1 MPSACHLQNQKINA
15 YWEGEIEMPAQ
26 RKLGRPTDQR
36 KALLKSLVT
45 SLLQHGRIETTEA
58 RAKEVKN
65 IAEKLITLAVRECD
79 NFTSKNVVVSVPVVD
94 SKGRKMLKTVTSKNG
109 NKYEVVEREKKEEL
123 RTVDAP
129 SRLAARRQ
137 VMNWVYKVKDENGKT
152 ISLTNKLF
160 DEIAPKYKERKGG
173 YTRIYKIGP
182 RKGDGADMVVL
193 ELV

>member
-1 MPSACHLQNQKINA
+1 
-15 YWEGEIEMPAQ
+15 MPAQ

-36 KALLKSLVT
+36 KAMLKGLVT
-45 SLLQHGRIETTEA
+45 SLFQHGRIETTEM
-58 RAKEVKN
+58 RAKEVRN

-79 NFTSKNVVVSVPVVD
+79 NFTSKSVTVSVPVVD
-94 SKGRKMLKTVTSKNG
+94 SKGRKILKTVTSKNG
-109 NKYEVVEREKKEEL
+109 NEYQVVEREKKEEL

-137 VMNWVYKVKDENGKT
+137 IMSWVYRVKDQEGKS

-160 DEIAPKYKERKGG
+160 DEIAPKYKDRKGG
-173 YTRIYKIGP
+173 YTRMYKLGQ
-182 RKGDGADMVVL
+182 RRGDGAEIVVL

>member
-1 MPSACHLQNQKINA
+1 
-15 YWEGEIEMPAQ
+15 MPAQ

-36 KALLKSLVT
+36 KAMLKGLVT
-45 SLLQHGRIETTEA
+45 SLFQHGRIETTEM
-58 RAKEVKN
+58 RAKEVRN

-79 NFTSKNVVVSVPVVD
+79 NFTSKSVTVSVPVVD
-94 SKGRKMLKTVTSKNG
+94 SKGRKILKTVTSKNG
-109 NKYEVVEREKKEEL
+109 NEYQVVEREKKEEL

-137 VMNWVYKVKDENGKT
+137 IMSWVYRVKDQEGKS

-160 DEIAPKYKERKGG
+160 DEIAPKYKDRKGG
-173 YTRIYKIGP
+173 YTRMFKLGQ
-182 RKGDGADMVVL
+182 RRGDGAEIVVL